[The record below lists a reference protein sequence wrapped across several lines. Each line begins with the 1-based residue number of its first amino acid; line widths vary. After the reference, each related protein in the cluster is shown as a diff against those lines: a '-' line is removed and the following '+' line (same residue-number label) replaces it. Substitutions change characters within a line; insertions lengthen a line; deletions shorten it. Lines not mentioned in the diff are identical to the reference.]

1 MAVEVAEK
9 VADLLAGSP
18 PARSPGRHGG
28 IPFMWLGLH
37 LSHQMTRR
45 WYVLPAVVFGVCNS
59 EVNAVL
65 VDQWGST
72 AGYVFGVASW
82 EDA

>member
-1 MAVEVAEK
+1 
-9 VADLLAGSP
+9 
-18 PARSPGRHGG
+18 
-28 IPFMWLGLH
+28 
-37 LSHQMTRR
+37 MTRR